1 MEKTAA
7 EPEVSLEDLYRAGS
21 PRSEAAF
28 ERVGRVMPGGVK
40 GAYFYRPYPLTMER
54 GEGCYLYD
62 VDGRRFVDFNT
73 HHTALVLG
81 HRHPAVMA
89 AVEAQ
94 MARGVALSAPAGNEV
109 ELAEEM
115 CRRVASLDRIR
126 FCNSGTEATLHA
138 IRLARGVSG
147 RPKIA
152 KFEGGYHGSHD
163 VVEVSVEPPVEVAG
177 PETEPHSVPTAGGMS
192 PHAAGEVIVLPYN
205 DEDSVGRLVT
215 RHRDELACVIFDPKA
230 GILPPQEMFVRAV
243 REMTRRND
251 VLLIFDEIVGFRVGM
266 GGLQEYYG
274 IVPDLTTYGKVIGGG
289 FPVGAFGGRAD
300 IMDLLDTSQESTGFF
315 QSGTF
320 SGHPVAMA
328 AGFATLKQLTPEAFA
343 HLNRLGDRLREGLND
358 LFAGKGIAAQA
369 VGTGSLFSVHFT
381 GEALVN
387 YRSLAHADKEMT
399 HRVFL
404 ALLEQGYF
412 PSNDLFMSALSL
424 PMENSHVDGLVDA
437 VGKAVEQV
445 GIEDWPGHT
454 LP

>member
-1 MEKTAA
+1 M
-7 EPEVSLEDLYRAGS
+7 
-21 PRSEAAF
+21 
-28 ERVGRVMPGGVK
+28 
-40 GAYFYRPYPLTMER
+40 
-54 GEGCYLYD
+54 
-62 VDGRRFVDFNT
+62 DFNT

-115 CRRVASLDRIR
+115 CRRVTSLERIR

-147 RPKIA
+147 RPRIA

-163 VVEVSVEPPVEVAG
+163 VVEVSVAPPVEVAG
-177 PETEPHSVPTAGGMS
+177 PETEPHSVPAAGGMS

-205 DEDSVGRLVT
+205 DEDAVGRLVT

-243 REMTRRND
+243 REITRRND

-289 FPVGAFGGRAD
+289 LPVGAFGGTGGYDGFAGYVAGKYGVLPERHVQRASHGD
-300 IMDLLDTSQESTGFF
+300 GCRL
-315 QSGTF
+315 
-320 SGHPVAMA
+320 GHIEA
-328 AGFATLKQLTPEAFA
+328 AGA
-343 HLNRLGDRLREGLND
+343 
-358 LFAGKGIAAQA
+358 
-369 VGTGSLFSVHFT
+369 
-381 GEALVN
+381 
-387 YRSLAHADKEMT
+387 
-399 HRVFL
+399 
-404 ALLEQGYF
+404 
-412 PSNDLFMSALSL
+412 
-424 PMENSHVDGLVDA
+424 
-437 VGKAVEQV
+437 
-445 GIEDWPGHT
+445 
-454 LP
+454 